1 MINEQR
7 RQESDP
13 EEPPADLEEKLSA
26 IRENGFETMDSLQTS
41 GVHNI
46 SAPVL
51 AMDGNALAALTCPY
65 IQAVNPKAPTRQQ
78 VVEYVRQTA
87 KAISEIVAG
96 TVDQAEL

>member
-1 MINEQR
+1 
-7 RQESDP
+7 
-13 EEPPADLEEKLSA
+13 
-26 IRENGFETMDSLQTS
+26 
-41 GVHNI
+41 
-46 SAPVL
+46 
-51 AMDGNALAALTCPY
+51 MDGNALAALTCPY